1 MENNIKMTNIIL
13 KGITKSKSFSYSG
26 HAKVSLCIDNHF
38 WIFVGS
44 CLEKKKSPKNR
55 VPELTTAVS
64 RLSNK
69 PQCHKPLKQD
79 LALEMPW

>member
-13 KGITKSKSFSYSG
+13 KGITKSESFSYSG

-44 CLEKKKSPKNR
+44 CLEKKK
-55 VPELTTAVS
+55 
-64 RLSNK
+64 K
-69 PQCHKPLKQD
+69 P
-79 LALEMPW
+79 